1 MTPDEPI
8 DQGGSSTEAIKAV
21 LEQFE
26 LYRRTEWEEVFVAAF
41 DRDPANLE
49 LLRQVRRLM
58 REDEHLEADLQGID
72 VLSRQHR
79 EP

>member
-1 MTPDEPI
+1 MTPGEPI